1 MSHSCVRGRSL
12 LLLAATLLLSAC
24 ATRPATF
31 HGAFDQALRFGDE
44 PRRGVVLYLHG
55 CDGLGGTQLFTWA
68 GDWIRY
74 LTTRGFLVVAPNS
87 FADPRPGQSCQLPYL
102 RKERIYQI
110 RAQQTALAIE
120 RLRATYPTAKLLVW
134 GHSEGGGVA
143 NLVTAPVD
151 GIITTGYQCGY
162 RATSHT
168 RIRPDVPLLAIMG
181 TADPAISEILFFH
194 RASSADDLCRMVLS
208 SPQWHAVIVPD
219 MAHEPVL
226 DRPQVRDALSRF
238 LDAIAP

>member
-102 RKERIYQI
+102 RKERLFRSVPSRRPSPSSASAPRTQPPSCSCGGIPKAGAW
-110 RAQQTALAIE
+110 RTSSRPRWTGL
-120 RLRATYPTAKLLVW
+120 LPRATNADTGPPATRGSGRTFRCSPSW
-134 GHSEGGGVA
+134 GR
-143 NLVTAPVD
+143 P
-151 GIITTGYQCGY
+151 
-162 RATSHT
+162 
-168 RIRPDVPLLAIMG
+168 IRPSARSSSSTARPLPTTCAEWSCRPRSG
-181 TADPAISEILFFH
+181 TP
-194 RASSADDLCRMVLS
+194 SSCRTWPMSQCSV
-208 SPQWHAVIVPD
+208 A
-219 MAHEPVL
+219 
-226 DRPQVRDALSRF
+226 QVRDALSRF